1 MRFLFGWLNPERN
14 RLKGDKK
21 GKRNAPPVPDWL
33 KNLKAGDVALDCGA
47 NVGKITVPMAKTGA
61 TVYAFEPNPHAFARL
76 KAAVAAYPNVTC
88 FQQAVGV
95 ESGLVRLYM
104 HEQADEDP
112 VHWSTGSSLL
122 EFKGNVNPERY
133 FEVECIDLAAFIR
146 SLGRRVAVLKMDVE
160 GVECPILKTLI
171 ESGLIHEID
180 QLLCEM
186 HDKKVAELRE
196 PSDEIRRLVKERNL
210 THVDLNWI

>member
-1 MRFLFGWLNPERN
+1 MRFLFGWLNPKSN
-14 RLKGDKK
+14 RKHA
-21 GKRNAPPVPDWL
+21 RTESPSVPDWL
-33 KNLKAGDVALDCGA
+33 KSLRTGDIALDCGA

-61 TVYAFEPNPHAFARL
+61 TVYAFEPNPHAFAQL
-76 KAAVAAYPNVTC
+76 KKATAAYPNVTC

-95 ESGLVRLYM
+95 EPGLVKLYL

-112 VHWSTGSSLL
+112 VRWSTGSSLL

-133 FEVECIDLAAFIR
+133 FEVECIDLSAFIR
-146 SLGRRVAVLKMDVE
+146 SLNRRVAVLKMDVE

-180 QLLCEM
+180 RLLCEM
-186 HDKKVAELRE
+186 HDKKIAELRE

-210 THVDLNWI
+210 VHVDLNWI